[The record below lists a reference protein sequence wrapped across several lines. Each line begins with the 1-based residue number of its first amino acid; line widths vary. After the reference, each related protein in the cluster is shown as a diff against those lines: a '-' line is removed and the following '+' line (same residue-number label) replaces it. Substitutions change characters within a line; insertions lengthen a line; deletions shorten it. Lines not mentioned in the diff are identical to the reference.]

1 MGGVAQGRA
10 DAWTADEI
18 IVAADVL
25 RQNDWRDLR
34 ETDPQVR
41 ALSDLLRSLPEHREQ
56 AAEDPKFRSPGSVR
70 RKMTDL
76 RTAHP
81 DYQGSATRGGVTTL
95 RVVEAFAE
103 NPADMAAIAATTRR
117 EWERAIETGALIEAP
132 DIDIHAEAHE
142 GRMTL
147 VSHLRRERDPK
158 LRARKIEAVLRAH
171 GALACEVCEF
181 DFGATYGELGEGYI
195 EVHHVV
201 PLHASGETVTRLV
214 DLALLC
220 SNCHRMIHRRMPW
233 LTPEELRA
241 RVRRVS

>member
-1 MGGVAQGRA
+1 MSDVPTGRA

-25 RQNDWRDLR
+25 RRHDWRDLR
-34 ETDPQVR
+34 EGDPEVVALSVLLR
-41 ALSDLLRSLPEHREQ
+41 ALPVHQEQ
-56 AAEDPKFRSPGSVR
+56 SVGDPKFRSPGSVR

-81 DYQGSATRGGVTTL
+81 DYTGSRTRGGATTR
-95 RVVEAFAE
+95 RVAEAFAKTGD
-103 NPADMAAIAATTRR
+103 DMSAIGVTIRR
-117 EWERAIETGALIEAP
+117 EWERAVAGAVDTP
-132 DIDIHAEAHE
+132 DLDIHVGAHE
-142 GRMTL
+142 GRATL

-158 LRARKIEAVLRAH
+158 LRARKIEAVLRSH
-171 GALACEVCEF
+171 GALSCEVCEF
-181 DFGATYGELGEGYI
+181 NFGATYGEVGGGYI

-201 PLHASGETVTRLV
+201 PLHVFGETVTRLA

-241 RVRRVS
+241 RVRRAG